1 MARPQA
7 RPQGN
12 FLQIALITILLMI
25 SYQMLCVSNKPN
37 DPRTRMQ
44 VQAELEQQN
53 MNLLDLKIVE
63 TERLLIAKIDEELKA
78 GKLTKQEADEARLA
92 SVLTVAATQF
102 QTGVAWNH
110 YAKIDRSYTTL
121 AAQYESYRRTPLWK
135 NVDVT
140 VRGRDGAPVAV
151 TAESLYNEITT
162 ELSARNK
169 KEIVWG
175 VLPGWQLIDV
185 LVKATGSIPSFSYA
199 FAAFLL
205 ALVVRGIIWPLAHK
219 QYQWGR
225 QMAQLSPRI
234 KEIQDKYKDKKTGQ
248 VKDPQAFQMETMA
261 IYKQYGINPMAG
273 CWPALI
279 QMPLFLAVYQCMWKY
294 KFEFT
299 KGSFLWVHP
308 GADKF
313 LGIPMG
319 ANLGEP
325 DFILIF
331 LYGVSMV
338 VTTLLQP
345 VTDSGQT
352 PPIRIAGKEIPQ
364 QRFIG
369 LLIAVVFSVT
379 MFFWPGLPSAFVL
392 YWIFTN
398 ILSTVQSLIE
408 YRLPLAELVPV
419 QSVKGGALPGG
430 SPIVD
435 TDSKQNDVSSDFFGS
450 KGNPNNRK
458 RRKK

>member
-279 QMPLFLAVYQCMWKY
+279 QMPLFLAVYQGGGQVPRHSDGCQPRRTRLYLDLPLRRLHGRHYATPAGDGQWPNAA
-294 KFEFT
+294 
-299 KGSFLWVHP
+299 HP
-308 GADKF
+308 DCRQGNPAAA
-313 LGIPMG
+313 LHWSAHRG
-319 ANLGEP
+319 
-325 DFILIF
+325 
-331 LYGVSMV
+331 
-338 VTTLLQP
+338 
-345 VTDSGQT
+345 
-352 PPIRIAGKEIPQ
+352 
-364 QRFIG
+364 G
-369 LLIAVVFSVT
+369 LLRHD
-379 MFFWPGLPSAFVL
+379 VL
-392 YWIFTN
+392 
-398 ILSTVQSLIE
+398 LAGSPVGV
-408 YRLPLAELVPV
+408 RLVLDLHEHPLDRTEPHRIPLAAGRIGAGAVGQGWRPSRRVP
-419 QSVKGGALPGG
+419 
-430 SPIVD
+430 
-435 TDSKQNDVSSDFFGS
+435 
-450 KGNPNNRK
+450 NRGYRFQAK
-458 RRKK
+458 